1 MNKNLVQISNNFGVV
16 SDENGNVKILN
27 KENEDYCFQDILMTE
42 NELES
47 LKSELNDTKQKLHL
61 NKIDIILGEI
71 LSSLLIIGE
80 IILYSVGV
88 SSYPISA
95 LAIVMTLTYIPM
107 KTILLFSCGGSRIR
121 KYTQKKKL
129 NKTLNDLEE
138 KIPQIEKSLNTMIE
152 KAKYSA
158 NWTEDKDLNPESYV
172 LSAYHNSTLYSEN
185 NVNEK
190 KPKVKVLSLTKK
202 NNLYN

>member
-1 MNKNLVQISNNFGVV
+1 MNKNLVQISNDCGVV

-61 NKIDIILGEI
+61 NKIDIIFGEI
-71 LSSLLIIGE
+71 LSATFIIGE
-80 IILYSVGV
+80 IILYLSLC
-88 SSYPISA
+88 SSYPISTI
-95 LAIVMTLTYIPM
+95 AIGMALTYIPI
-107 KTILLFSCGGSRIR
+107 KTISLLSFGGSRIR

-138 KIPQIEKSLNTMIE
+138 KIPQIEKNLNTMIE

-158 NWTEDKDLNPESYV
+158 SCAEDKDLNPESYV

-190 KPKVKVLSLTKK
+190 KTKIKVLSLTKK